1 MNRHGKRHRRRSLAL
16 TPLWVLALSLG
27 GCGLQAPTGVHDPG
41 PWLPAAPAPPP
52 APASAP
58 APEVSSQSAEASP
71 LGDVFVWRDGR
82 CRDELG
88 RTGRNM
94 NRFESCGFVKGR
106 VTQSLKGGDMRGLS
120 LQFPTMN
127 GLSFRNVDFSD
138 TRIDLGVIQET
149 KFFDIHAARVDWRG
163 AQFIGVRFE
172 RVHFVDA
179 DLRGTKFKD
188 VVFIDCTMD
197 SVDLTGASLTR
208 VWFEGGRQ
216 HAVKTELM
224 TTSLVRG
231 F

>member
-1 MNRHGKRHRRRSLAL
+1 
-16 TPLWVLALSLG
+16 
-27 GCGLQAPTGVHDPG
+27 
-41 PWLPAAPAPPP
+41 
-52 APASAP
+52 
-58 APEVSSQSAEASP
+58 
-71 LGDVFVWRDGR
+71 
-82 CRDELG
+82 
-88 RTGRNM
+88 M
-94 NRFESCGFVKGR
+94 NRFEPCGFVKGR
-106 VTQSLKGGDMRGLS
+106 VTQSLEGGDVRGLS

-172 RVHFVDA
+172 RVHFADA

-197 SVDLTGASLTR
+197 TVDLTGASLTR

-216 HAVKTELM
+216 RAVKTELM